1 MYYRVGKKLEPL
13 GVPLPDG
20 GAHPLLALM
29 SPEELR
35 REGPGLG
42 FAERTIQECGNIRL
56 SKIESLYGYLF
67 GTLRIPLKNKNA
79 WKHEALAFYIKKGLL
94 VILDEK
100 GIIQKRLAALATF
113 KNWDRAS
120 FEQMIYD
127 ILNDLI
133 RDDLSV
139 LEGLESRITLL
150 EENVLNDALADFNR
164 KLTLLRREL
173 LYLHSYYEELVGI
186 GAELQE
192 NEAAVFEPKRL
203 KLFKL
208 FIERA
213 ARLSS
218 NAQTLREYSMQVRE
232 VYQAQVD
239 IQQNRVMKVLAVVTT
254 LFSPLALIVGWYG
267 MNFTGMPELR
277 WPMGYPMVIML
288 SIVVVV
294 ACLIFFRRKKFF

>member
-1 MYYRVGKKLEPL
+1 MYYRVGKTLEPL

-79 WKHEALAFYIKKGLL
+79 WKHE
-94 VILDEK
+94 
-100 GIIQKRLAALATF
+100 ALATF

-186 GAELQE
+186 GEELQE

-208 FIERA
+208 FTERA

-288 SIVVVV
+288 SIAVVV